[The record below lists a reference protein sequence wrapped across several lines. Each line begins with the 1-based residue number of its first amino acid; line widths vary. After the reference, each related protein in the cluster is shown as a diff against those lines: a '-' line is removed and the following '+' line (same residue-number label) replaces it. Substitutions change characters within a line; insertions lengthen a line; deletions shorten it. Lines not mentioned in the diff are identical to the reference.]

1 MKQTGLFKR
10 LLSAVLFLAL
20 ALSLL
25 PAAQAE
31 ANHGYVVIPSVG
43 GERVV
48 NFRREPNTDDTANYP
63 IARLPEYWVVEIL
76 GSEMRGNQ
84 RWYLVQTNIGV
95 GENDP
100 VKYQTGYV
108 MAYYVKEMTSAEE
121 ELYSF
126 IQGNY
131 FHADNENLEQDST
144 YTQFAP
150 SASTVSDSIPK
161 IIPTGTVLGY
171 VFIITDNAAIYNE
184 AAGSPIGFTIPKGT
198 MVPYYEIVPFSTK
211 DAYEWLRIAYDGNE
225 GYIREGTYQRIAQTN
240 YVSSQTAAPMIQPT
254 AAPVIV
260 APVPTAY
267 TAPTLVTGQ
276 TLGMV
281 TQDNVFFRKDMSTA
295 GDFWARLPY
304 GWTMTV
310 LDVQTKGKTT
320 WYKVKG
326 GTPQNPNRTYTGYI
340 HGDYFILVGS
350 TVTATPAPWYVPTGL
365 PTAAPTAA
373 PQGDT
378 NYGLVLVD
386 GVNMR
391 QTPGG
396 TTVDVLRLNTVVTI
410 LSKPT
415 RVTANDWY
423 FIKYNDTMGY
433 LPATSMRVLNSY
445 ELANYQLPG
454 GVVVTASPTPPVL
467 PAGVKGYVKLIKD
480 KVNIRKTPNG
490 EILTVTDKSK
500 LSIGKV
506 LPYYDGPS
514 AVIDG
519 FIWVQVQENNITGYI
534 RNDCFSYCDAQGNIV
549 PAPTQPPAT
558 VVTPT
563 PNPLVP
569 GGGQGYIKLV
579 KGGVNLRATPGGNTI
594 AQLAKDTVLPYF
606 NVTTK
611 NGASLETWYEVFW
624 PERGTFGFIL
634 ASMAQVCDAQGNA
647 LTPALPTGSPVTGI
661 GYVATKVSGV
671 WLRATP
677 YTDGSIVGQI
687 KQKGTVLPQIS
698 AVVRNGY
705 DWYPVQTTDGLRG
718 YLRGD
723 CVFELAEWQLEE
735 SSAPARWPPPRPA
748 PLRRGPA
755 TASIS

>member
-31 ANHGYVVIPSVG
+31 ANHGYVVIPGVG

-48 NFRREPNTDDTANYP
+48 NFRREPNTNDTANYP

-84 RWYLVQTNIGV
+84 RWYLVQANIGV

-100 VKYQTGYV
+100 VNYQTGYV
-108 MAYYVKEMTSAEE
+108 MAYYIKEMTPAEE

-131 FHADNENLEQDST
+131 FHADNENLEQNST

-150 SASTVSDSIPK
+150 SESSGSGTIPK

-198 MVPYYEIVPFSTK
+198 LVPYFEIVPFSTK
-211 DAYEWLRIAYDGNE
+211 DAYEWLRIGYDGNE
-225 GYIREGTYQRIAQTN
+225 GYIREGTYQR
-240 YVSSQTAAPMIQPT
+240 VSQTGYINPQTGVVQPT
-254 AAPVIV
+254 AAPVIQPTAAPAYV

-267 TAPTLVTGQ
+267 TAPTLVAGQ

-310 LDVQTKGKTT
+310 LDVQTKGKIT

-340 HGDYFILVGS
+340 HGDYFILVNS

-373 PQGDT
+373 PQGNT

-396 TTVDVLRLNTVVTI
+396 
-410 LSKPT
+410 
-415 RVTANDWY
+415 
-423 FIKYNDTMGY
+423 
-433 LPATSMRVLNSY
+433 
-445 ELANYQLPG
+445 
-454 GVVVTASPTPPVL
+454 
-467 PAGVKGYVKLIKD
+467 
-480 KVNIRKTPNG
+480 
-490 EILTVTDKSK
+490 
-500 LSIGKV
+500 
-506 LPYYDGPS
+506 
-514 AVIDG
+514 
-519 FIWVQVQENNITGYI
+519 
-534 RNDCFSYCDAQGNIV
+534 
-549 PAPTQPPAT
+549 AT
-558 VVTPT
+558 VFL
-563 PNPLVP
+563 LVAY
-569 GGGQGYIKLV
+569 GAHK
-579 KGGVNLRATPGGNTI
+579 NFC
-594 AQLAKDTVLPYF
+594 LARL
-606 NVTTK
+606 
-611 NGASLETWYEVFW
+611 GRS
-624 PERGTFGFIL
+624 
-634 ASMAQVCDAQGNA
+634 
-647 LTPALPTGSPVTGI
+647 
-661 GYVATKVSGV
+661 
-671 WLRATP
+671 
-677 YTDGSIVGQI
+677 
-687 KQKGTVLPQIS
+687 
-698 AVVRNGY
+698 
-705 DWYPVQTTDGLRG
+705 
-718 YLRGD
+718 
-723 CVFELAEWQLEE
+723 
-735 SSAPARWPPPRPA
+735 RPIHVH
-748 PLRRGPA
+748 PK
-755 TASIS
+755 